1 MVIESTGSGDS
12 KPGYEYATARKKDC
26 RGRPP
31 RYLPLGCSRE
41 GCCDPQI
48 L

>member
-12 KPGYEYATARKKDC
+12 KLGYESATARKKIVRC
-26 RGRPP
+26 LEG
-31 RYLPLGCSRE
+31 YRE
-41 GCCDPQI
+41 PQI